1 MLRASFVKPLAC
13 VIGCALAALSF
24 AGITINV
31 DTRDGESIAGE
42 KIFKV
47 TVIADHNVTKV
58 EFYVNDDLRDQD
70 DSTPYEFK
78 LDTLAE
84 KEGDIKIKFAAY
96 TSEAESATKVLT
108 LKVDNG
114 LGKDASWHVDKA
126 NEYLTDS
133 KWDSAIASA
142 RAALKVKADYNPAR
156 IAMAR
161 AYFGKK
167 VYDQAQKFAE
177 DALASEPK
185 NPAALELLSAI
196 NLQKAFNTFSRASGD
211 RTETLKV
218 IGAALKSAVASRKSI
233 LDEQL
238 EAFGAV
244 TDANRL
250 QYVDLAIKAQRY
262 SLAIDQLA
270 PVFRKDTRQPA
281 VANRLLYAQMRTSR
295 LKDAFTTMQEYI
307 KGNMIDGYG
316 NALIAI
322 LQLQAGDVDKS
333 SEAEKEALLNDPEN
347 LGVRTAQAYLALKR
361 GSTSAL
367 SKIASQ
373 LGQTEGQRP
382 EVLYYLSTVN
392 YQLGNLDVA
401 AEEFQQCVLADPTN
415 YDMFIERSNEAMAV
429 SLRGDAAKDDEAR
442 KADRK
447 YQQLVARAFLEAA
460 LEARPD
466 SFEALTG
473 LGLLNLM
480 EGKTEDAVRMTT
492 AATKAGP
499 EYAAAHYANAAALG
513 AANRDAD
520 ATKAMALAGKWDK
533 ANLDGLSIPSG
544 LKAWQYFQRHGRTP
558 LIASPR

>member
-13 VIGCALAALSF
+13 VIGCAMAALSF
-24 AGITINV
+24 AAITINV
-31 DTRDGESIAGE
+31 DTKDGDAISGE
-42 KIFKV
+42 KTFKV

-84 KEGDIKIKFAAY
+84 KEGDIKVKFAAY

-114 LGKDASWHVDKA
+114 LGKDPSWHVDKA
-126 NEYLTDS
+126 MEYLTDS
-133 KWDSAIASA
+133 KWDDAIASA
-142 RAALKVKADYNPAR
+142 RAALKVKPDYNPAR

-161 AYFGKK
+161 AYFGKR

-185 NPAALELLSAI
+185 NAGALELLSAI
-196 NLQKAFNTFSRASGD
+196 NLQKAFNTFSRATGD
-211 RTETLKV
+211 RTDTLKI
-218 IGAALKSAVASRKSI
+218 IGDALKMAVKSRRSI

-244 TDANRL
+244 NDANRL
-250 QYVDLAIKAQRY
+250 QYVDLAIRAQRY

-270 PVFRKDTRQPA
+270 PVFRKDTRQPD

-295 LKDAFTTMQEYI
+295 MKDAFTTMQEYA
-307 KGNMIDGYG
+307 KGNMMDGYG

-322 LQLQAGDVDKS
+322 LQQQAGNIEKS
-333 SEAEKEALLNDPEN
+333 QEAEKEALLNDPEN

-367 SKIASQ
+367 SKIATQ
-373 LGQTEGQRP
+373 LGQTEGQRAD
-382 EVLYYLSTVN
+382 VLYYLSTVN

-401 AEEFQQCVLADPTN
+401 AEQFQQCVLADPTN

-429 SLRGDAAKDDEAR
+429 SFRGDATKDDEAR

-460 LEARPD
+460 LEAKPE

-473 LGLLNLM
+473 LGLLNLL
-480 EGKTEDAVRMTT
+480 EGKNEDAVRLTT

-499 EYAAAHYANAAALG
+499 EYAAAHYAQAAALG
-513 AANRDAD
+513 ALNRDAE
-520 ATKAMALAGKWDK
+520 ATKSMALAGKWDK

-544 LKAWQYFQRHGRTP
+544 IKAWQYFQRHGRTP
-558 LIASPR
+558 LIALPK